1 MTWNIVLGIIA
12 LVGFILSISAPM
24 IKLNTSITRLN
35 DSIDV
40 LKDSIERTE
49 RESKEDREKIWK
61 HIDAHDVEI
70 DKELDGHE
78 NRIVKIEHKFDIAE
92 RIHPELMSLRSSDEN
107 K

>member
-1 MTWNIVLGIIA
+1 MTWSVVLGIIA
-12 LVGFILSISAPM
+12 LVSFILSISAPM

-49 RESKEDREKIWK
+49 IEIKEDKEEIWK
-61 HIDAHDVEI
+61 HIDARDVEV
-70 DKELDGHE
+70 DKELDSHE

-92 RIHPELMSLRSSDEN
+92 RIHPELMSLRSSDGNE
-107 K
+107 